1 VSSSRIVKEEY
12 TMTGRSTHW
21 KVHYPGEVYA
31 GDLRFYIPQNEQ
43 QVRQYLRD
51 VEEIPRLPNGLEVW
65 IA

>member
-1 VSSSRIVKEEY
+1 MTNQRSS
-12 TMTGRSTHW
+12 HW
-21 KVHYPGEVYA
+21 KVHYPSEVYA

-51 VEEIPRLPNGLEVW
+51 VEEIPRLPNGLEIW